1 MCVHT
6 HIIQPHGGI
15 EMTDLITRNE
25 LQAAIA
31 DGEVTVVDALPASYF
46 EQLHLPGAVN
56 LFVDEAAARA
66 ASVLPDKNA
75 AIVTYCSNEA
85 CPNSEGVA
93 RTLTRLG
100 YTDVR
105 KYREGI
111 QDWVAAGL
119 PTESGAR
126 AVA

>member
-1 MCVHT
+1 
-6 HIIQPHGGI
+6 
-15 EMTDLITRNE
+15 MTNLITRDE

-31 DGEVTVVDALPASYF
+31 NGEVTVVDALPASYF

-56 LFVDEAAARA
+56 LYVEEAADRA
-66 ASVLPDKNA
+66 ATVLPDKSA
-75 AIVTYCSNEA
+75 AIVTYCSNES

-93 RTLTRLG
+93 RTLRRLG

-111 QDWVAAGL
+111 QDWVEAGL

>member
-1 MCVHT
+1 
-6 HIIQPHGGI
+6 
-15 EMTDLITRNE
+15 MTDLITRDE

-46 EQLHLPGAVN
+46 DQLHLPGAVN
-56 LFVDEAAARA
+56 LYVEEAAARA
-66 ASVLPDKNA
+66 ASVLPDKSA

-105 KYREGI
+105 KYREGL